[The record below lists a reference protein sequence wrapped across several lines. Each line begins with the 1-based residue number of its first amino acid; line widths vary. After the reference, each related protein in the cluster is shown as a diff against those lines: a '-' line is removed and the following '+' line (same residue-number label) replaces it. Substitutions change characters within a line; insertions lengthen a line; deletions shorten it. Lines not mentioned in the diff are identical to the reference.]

1 METEQHHCHQKGDD
15 RDRRSPSP
23 LQGNSNEDHSPQEKH
38 GEHHVERLKPV
49 VGNEKWDTCMGLWCS
64 DRGAFFSADVLRG
77 RIFVNAW
84 DSPAN
89 LMALGK

>member
-1 METEQHHCHQKGDD
+1 MD
-15 RDRRSPSP
+15 
-23 LQGNSNEDHSPQEKH
+23 
-38 GEHHVERLKPV
+38 
-49 VGNEKWDTCMGLWCS
+49 LWCS

-89 LMALGK
+89 LMALVK